1 MTDNQVQYIIDV
13 KNRFSDK
20 LERISRDVAAFNS
33 RMDATGQRLQKR
45 FDDYGNRI
53 GALPGK
59 IERLQERLTGLQ
71 GRLTKAFDEKHI
83 AGYNRMIQST
93 QRELE
98 KLGKIGLQTGNK
110 LPKGAG
116 GGLGFLGKLG
126 AGGLLPS
133 LGIAMGVGAL
143 AGGVKEIFATTAK
156 YEQLNTGF
164 QVLLGS
170 KAKGDAMVGQLMQ
183 YAAKSPLRNED
194 VMPAAQ
200 TLLGFGV
207 SAEKILPSIRML
219 GDVSMGNKEKFQGL
233 ALAFAQSSAAG
244 RLMGQDLLQMVSNG
258 FNPLQE
264 ISEMTGRS
272 IGQLKKDMEGGKIS
286 SDMVTKAF
294 EHATAAGGRFYDM
307 ANKQSE
313 TLGGRLSTVQD
324 NIDQMNNAVG
334 QRLYPAFS
342 DVLGVVSALVG
353 KVTEWFSVSVE
364 EKLQDQATKINILH
378 SELTNANTSSERRKQ
393 ILMELRDIN
402 PEIVKGIDAESI
414 NYKLLAENIDKVTV
428 SLAQQIAVEK
438 ISKKY
443 KNQLDEWKDVTAD
456 LTGVQMAIQ
465 DVLLNV
471 DKGIANR
478 TDLTIRQKVE
488 LAKRALRN
496 NPDWNQ
502 KGNVIGTAADG
513 TQIYDRSSSQK
524 NYSTLDQ
531 LSEKH
536 GKLSMSQSKEKSIAN
551 EIEVQKQLML
561 KSFGMVDGASTAS
574 NSSAKNVNNKG
585 ASLVTGGASGNSTFD
600 PSGAI
605 DSVAS
610 GGSKSTNITVNFGK
624 LVEQFIVHAT
634 GIKEGFDEIENKGT
648 EALLRV
654 LNGANKLAT
663 KQ

>member
-1 MTDNQVQYIIDV
+1 MTENQVQYIIDFQ
-13 KNRFSDK
+13 NRFSDK
-20 LERISRDVAAFNS
+20 LDRISRDVAAFNS

-59 IERLQERLTGLQ
+59 IERLQDRLTGLQ

-93 QRELE
+93 QKELE
-98 KLGKIGLQTGNK
+98 KLGKIGLDTGNK
-110 LPKGAG
+110 LPKGG
-116 GGLGFLGKLG
+116 GGLGFLKNLG
-126 AGGLLPS
+126 MGGLLPS
-133 LGIAMGVGAL
+133 LGIAMGVGAV

-183 YAAKSPLRNED
+183 YASKSPLRNED

-207 SAEKILPSIRML
+207 SAEKILPSIKML
-219 GDVSMGNKEKFQGL
+219 GDVSMGNKEKFSGL

-294 EHATAAGGRFYDM
+294 EHATTAGGRFYDM

-324 NIDQMNNAVG
+324 NIDQMTNAIG
-334 QRLYPAFS
+334 QRLYPVFS
-342 DVLGVVSALVG
+342 KVLGVVSSLVG
-353 KVTEWFSVSVE
+353 KVTEWFSIKTS
-364 EKLQDQATKINILH
+364 EKLEEEGLRVNSLANQLFDHNIK
-378 SELTNANTSSERRKQ
+378 A
-393 ILMELRDIN
+393 ELRNKIYNELKDIQ
-402 PEIVKGIDAESI
+402 PDILKGIDSEKI
-414 NYKLLAENIDKVTV
+414 NYNLLRQNVDQYNKSLLRTIALETQKEKLAPLFKKVMDLGLKEEEMKARANTIFAGAAAHSKKGDLIKTIAQNENLPLDQKIRTITTILKKEGYNGGLLAELENMNNTNTSTPDDTFKKLKEKKQEANDKLKKQLDAGNRVIEGMDV
-428 SLAQQIAVEK
+428 GNEASSGNPPDN
-438 ISKKY
+438 SKKP
-443 KNQLDEWKDVTAD
+443 
-456 LTGVQMAIQ
+456 G
-465 DVLLNV
+465 
-471 DKGIANR
+471 G
-478 TDLTIRQKVE
+478 
-488 LAKRALRN
+488 
-496 NPDWNQ
+496 NPN
-502 KGNVIGTAADG
+502 TPAFEPAA
-513 TQIYDRSSSQK
+513 
-524 NYSTLDQ
+524 
-531 LSEKH
+531 
-536 GKLSMSQSKEKSIAN
+536 
-551 EIEVQKQLML
+551 
-561 KSFGMVDGASTAS
+561 
-574 NSSAKNVNNKG
+574 
-585 ASLVTGGASGNSTFD
+585 
-600 PSGAI
+600 AI

-610 GGSKSTNITVNFGK
+610 GGSKAVNISVTFGK
-624 LVEQFIVHAT
+624 LVENINVHAN
-634 GIKEGFDEIENKGT
+634 GIKESMNDVVDQT
-648 EALLRV
+648 QEAMLRV
-654 LNGANKLAT
+654 LNGMNKLAT